1 MQILPTLHKRI
12 RSSVLRVILLFGLL
26 CALLIAGLHAAGRV
40 PLELVRMNYDS
51 IAYAQ
56 NMIRALNASR
66 NPLLSGET
74 PWDARF
80 AQALEHERANLT
92 EAKEKAIAETIADDW
107 AAYQEQPD
115 DARYAQVYA
124 SIDRLVALNEQ
135 GIFQRLEKSQTI
147 QTIVVAIALPVFLLG
162 VFWAFILADR
172 MAARLAHPLRRVAE
186 LFRERPSLRDRLK
199 LPPPQTLEV
208 RILFDEIARMW
219 DRLGEIDALNVRKLV
234 EEKRKLEVI
243 LESIEDALCVL
254 SARGEIVLV
263 SRRMLALLGLPQER
277 VLGLPWTDL
286 PSTGP
291 NYLALRS
298 ALAADLQGTREA
310 ILDVEHEERLYAVR
324 RRTMQDESGR
334 ETGQVFLLRDVTE
347 KRKRDT
353 LRSEMMDWISHE
365 LKTPIQSLGL
375 AAALLSRREEN
386 DPDMRMLVD
395 TVAQDAERLQTLS
408 RQFMGIARMSPF
420 VLRLAPE
427 TLELGAAVEEWLLSF
442 RLLARE
448 SGKELRFERPG
459 APIPISADRERCAW
473 ALSNLLSNALHSE
486 EGSYVKVT
494 IQIEN
499 GQAELRV
506 EDDGLGV
513 SADLEAHL
521 FKPFIHERAGKG
533 SGFSGLGLSITREII
548 EAHGGTI
555 RYARRP
561 EGGAAFVVRLPL
573 SKGANHES

>member
-1 MQILPTLHKRI
+1 MHILPTLHKRI
-12 RSSVLRVILLFGLL
+12 RSSVLRIILLFGLL
-26 CALLIAGLHAAGRV
+26 CSLLIGGLFASGRI

-56 NMIRALNASR
+56 GMVRALNASR
-66 NPLLSGET
+66 NPSLSEGT
-74 PWDARF
+74 TTWKARF
-80 AQALEHERANLT
+80 EDYLEQERANLT
-92 EAKEKAIAETIADDW
+92 EPEEKTVVERIALVWGEYLAR
-107 AAYQEQPD
+107 PD
-115 DARYAQVYA
+115 DARYAAVYA
-124 SIDRLVALNEQ
+124 AVDELVSLNER
-135 GIFQRLEKSQTI
+135 GMFQRLEKSQNIRTLVI
-147 QTIVVAIALPVFLLG
+147 AAALPVFLLG
-162 VFWAFILADR
+162 VLWAFILADQ

-186 LFRERPSLRDRLK
+186 LFRERPSLGDRLK

-219 DRLGEIDALNVRKLV
+219 SRLGEIDALNLRKLV
-234 EEKRKLEVI
+234 EEKQKLEVI

-254 SARGEIVLV
+254 SGKGEILLV

-277 VLGLPWTDL
+277 ILGLPWTDL
-286 PSTGP
+286 PSAGS

-310 ILDVEHEERLYAVR
+310 VLDVEHEERIYAVR
-324 RRTMQDESGR
+324 RRVMQDETGH

-347 KRKRDT
+347 KRRRDA

-375 AAALLSRREEN
+375 AAGLLSRREEN
-386 DPDMRMLVD
+386 DEDMRMLVD
-395 TVAQDAERLQTLS
+395 TVVQDAERLQTIS

-427 TLELGAAVEEWLLSF
+427 ALDLGEAVDGWLGSF

-448 SGKELRFERPG
+448 AGKSLLFERPPV
-459 APIPISADRERCAW
+459 AVPVSADRERCAW
-473 ALSNLLSNALHSE
+473 ALSNLVSNALRVE
-486 EGSYVKVT
+486 QGTYVRVCVRAEGK
-494 IQIEN
+494 
-499 GQAELRV
+499 QAELRV
-506 EDDGLGV
+506 EDDGPGV
-513 SADLEAHL
+513 SAEMEARL
-521 FKPFIHERAGKG
+521 FTPFIHQHTSNGL
-533 SGFSGLGLSITREII
+533 GFSGLGLSITREII

-555 RYARRP
+555 RYAHRE

-573 SKGANHES
+573 REGVSS